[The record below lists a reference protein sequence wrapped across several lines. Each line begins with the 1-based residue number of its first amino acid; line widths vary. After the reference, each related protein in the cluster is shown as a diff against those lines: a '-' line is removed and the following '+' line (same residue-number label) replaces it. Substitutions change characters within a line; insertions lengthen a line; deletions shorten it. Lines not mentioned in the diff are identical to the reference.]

1 MVSQRMGIT
10 PEGTSSSNPIGTD
23 RVNRNYAVY
32 VNERGQRYAAPV
44 GKPRNPRDQI
54 LASNL
59 TLQQATE
66 QSQAK
71 SILRDLS
78 GRAFQNAA
86 TQASTQAPTG
96 NLGGWEGAAE
106 ALAARTTPGG
116 TPADSGNNLA
126 QAVENQV
133 SMNQSNAQNLD
144 LVNGTGGGLPV
155 GGAGFD
161 DTWLAGRNQ
170 GAVQTVMNGQQV
182 ADPRQALN
190 WLLESQGLETHANRG
205 FLEQAMS
212 NYSPL
217 YSIMTAGDRGLNPEH
232 ALLGAGNFASSMMGM
247 TGNSMNRLNTE
258 AIYDKIWS
266 DAFRNFNSEQV
277 DQTSGGPQAAYQRI
291 VDSISALAPYM
302 GQQNADYLLTR
313 INMAYEDFLNRQ
325 TKGDGMSGTSQ
336 QDFLNYIMQFNP
348 QDWY

>member
-44 GKPRNPRDQI
+44 GKPRNPRDQM

-71 SILRDLS
+71 SMLRDLS

-86 TQASTQAPTG
+86 TQASTQAPTTPI
-96 NLGGWEGAAE
+96 GGWERAAE
-106 ALAARTTPGG
+106 AIAARTTPGG
-116 TPADSGNNLA
+116 VPADSGNNMA

-133 SMNQSNAQNLD
+133 SQQSSIDQNMD
-144 LVNGTGGGLPV
+144 AV
-155 GGAGFD
+155 GAGPQPVSAGLD
-161 DTWLAGRNQ
+161 DTWLGGRNQ
-170 GAVQTVMNGQQV
+170 NAIQFVMNGTQV

-190 WLLESQGLETHANRG
+190 MYLKSQGLDTHANRG
-205 FLEQAMS
+205 FLEQAMA
-212 NYSPL
+212 NYNPL
-217 YSIMTAGDRGLNPEH
+217 YQIMNPSTPIDPEY
-232 ALLGAGNFASSMMGM
+232 ALLGAGNFASGLMGM
-247 TGNSMNRLNTE
+247 SGNSMNRVDTRG
-258 AIYDKIWS
+258 IYDKIWA
-266 DAFRNFNSEQV
+266 DEFRNFQSEQV

-313 INMAYEDFLNRQ
+313 INMAYEQFLDQ
-325 TKGDGMSGTSQ
+325 ASTGDGMKAE

-348 QDWY
+348 QEWY